1 MKIRQYLTA
10 FGILFLSIAIFKFTY
25 LFASTIWRAD
35 LYYYME
41 FARTMLDGGV
51 LYKDFGCS
59 HPPFG
64 YLEFYWIA
72 KIFGYDNFYFA
83 ARACGNAIH
92 LFTAFIV
99 YLSCEKLYGF
109 KKGIFY
115 SIFFVILT
123 SSDSGFWPNNIPLT
137 FMLPMFAAFYFIIKD
152 QFKPSATSWLFF
164 GFFVSCATMIS
175 TNVVFYAL
183 MVPFISIAIN
193 GRDIKKILKDSVI
206 AFSGFMIP
214 IIGMAIY
221 FYLRN
226 ALSDWYFWNI
236 IWGSIYGTY
245 KPWYVR
251 IGHLFLGVFKS
262 WAILPVF
269 AISIYAFVK
278 AVRNRKIL
286 KPEHFAFIAAAFITA
301 ILSKLIMNKPVSRY
315 NLYMIPGLF
324 FVVLFVFEMS
334 KGNLKKALISVSLIV
349 LMISTLLVN
358 INAWR
363 HPHHIGFFAD
373 RAELREA
380 IMNTV
385 PADKTIFVWDTGY
398 EIYYETKRKR
408 SKNSFFSP
416 SKFLDKSRLW
426 KDQKYKGTEAMW
438 SRFLSEFTANPPDY
452 LIDYTYN
459 FDSTDWEPKD
469 GKREN
474 IHKVCYDKFYSFV
487 AENYKEIL
495 RTPKQGRI
503 LQRISK

>member
-10 FGILFLSIAIFKFTY
+10 FGLLFSSVAIFKFSY
-25 LFASTIWRAD
+25 LFASVIWRAD

-83 ARACGNAIH
+83 TRACGNVIH

-99 YLSCEKLYGF
+99 FLSCEKLYGF
-109 KKGIFY
+109 RKGLLY
-115 SIFFVILT
+115 SIFFVFLT
-123 SSDSGFWPNNIPLT
+123 SSDMGFWPNNIPLT
-137 FMLPMFAAFYFIIKD
+137 FMLPMFTAFYFLIKD
-152 QFKPSATSWLFF
+152 QFKPGALSWFFF

-183 MVPFISIAIN
+183 MVPFISIANN
-193 GRDIKKILKDSVI
+193 GMNFRKILKDSTI
-206 AFSGFMIP
+206 AFGGFLIP
-214 IIGMAIY
+214 IIGMAVY
-221 FYLRN
+221 FYLHN

-236 IWGSIYGTY
+236 IWGSLYGSY

-251 IGHLFLGVFKS
+251 IGHFFKGLLTNY
-262 WAILPVF
+262 AMFPVF
-269 AISIYAFVK
+269 AISVYAFIK
-278 AVRNRKIL
+278 AVRNRKTFKAEL
-286 KPEHFAFIAAAFITA
+286 FAFIVAAFITA
-301 ILSKLIMNKPVSRY
+301 IISKLIMNKSVTRY

-324 FVVLFVFEMS
+324 FVLLFGFEIS
-334 KGNLKKALISVSLIV
+334 KGKLKKVLISVSLI
-349 LMISTLLVN
+349 LLAISTIISN
-358 INAWR
+358 TNAWL
-363 HPHHIGFFAD
+363 HPHHKGFFAD
-373 RAELREA
+373 RNELREA
-380 IMNTV
+380 IIKTV

-398 EIYYETKRKR
+398 EIYYETRRKR
-408 SKNSFFSP
+408 SKTSFFSP
-416 SKFLDKSRLW
+416 SEFLDKSRLW